1 VAANDAGVSA
11 CSDNGRLA
19 AGAALVAALRSIEDR
34 GSNLVAELL
43 GGTPFIAFEHHPSGD
58 VFDPTTGAQYYFH
71 AHAPNEHRQGGA
83 DWAEIGHIHTFVR
96 PEGRRDGAPIHHLI
110 AIALDRCGRP
120 TSLFTTNRWV
130 TGDDFIPASQAVRY
144 ASQYRLTDQ
153 TPASRC
159 VDALFTL
166 FATDIAALLIERD
179 ATIEAWR
186 RTHTGDGALEDRAL
200 EITSS
205 RVIDIIA
212 VLAELQNMVD

>member
-1 VAANDAGVSA
+1 MAVPDH
-11 CSDNGRLA
+11 DRIA

-43 GGTPFIAFEHHPSGD
+43 GGAPFIAFEHHPPGD
-58 VFDPTTGAQYYFH
+58 VFDQATGAQYYFH
-71 AHAPNEHRQGGA
+71 AHAPGEHRQGGTGW
-83 DWAEIGHIHTFVR
+83 DEIGHIHTFVR
-96 PEGRRDGAPIHHLI
+96 PEGRCDDAPIHHLI
-110 AIALDRCGRP
+110 AIALDRFGRP
-120 TSLFTTNRWV
+120 AGLFTTNRWV
-130 TGDDFIPASQAVRY
+130 TGDDFIPASQAVGY
-144 ASQYRLTDQ
+144 ASDYRLTDQ

-166 FATDIAALLIERD
+166 FATDIADLLIERD

-186 RTHTGDGALEDRAL
+186 RTHRDDDALEDRAL

-205 RVIDIIA
+205 RLIDIVA

>member
-1 VAANDAGVSA
+1 MVDQ
-11 CSDNGRLA
+11 DRIE

-43 GGTPFIAFEHHPSGD
+43 DGAPFIAFDHHPPGD

-71 AHAPNEHRQGGA
+71 AHAPDEHRQGGA
-83 DWAEIGHIHTFVR
+83 NWAEIGHIHTFVR
-96 PEGRRDGAPIHHLI
+96 PEGRRGDAPIHHLI
-110 AIALDRCGRP
+110 AIALDRFGRP

-130 TGDDFIPASQAVRY
+130 TDDDFIPASQAVRL
-144 ASQYRLTDQ
+144 ARNYRLTDEA
-153 TPASRC
+153 PASRC

-166 FATDIAALLIERD
+166 FAADIAGLLTERD

-186 RTHTGDGALEDRAL
+186 RTHTPGDALEDRAL

-205 RVIDIIA
+205 RTIDIIA
-212 VLAELQNMVD
+212 VLAELQDMLE